1 MNRGYKKLKRKQ
13 KIHSSPMAYLGLPS
27 KSGLNVSNIP
37 YFVNEDWEGDGI
49 GMDDSI
55 SEGGVERK
63 DEDSEWMVV
72 EDKVMDGKWRVVW
85 VGEVSSICWGVFI
98 TLI

>member
-1 MNRGYKKLKRKQ
+1 MNRGYKELKRKQ

-37 YFVNEDWEGDGI
+37 YFVNKDCEDDGI
-49 GMDDSI
+49 GVDDSI

-63 DEDSEWMVV
+63 DEDSEWIVV
-72 EDKVMDGKWRVVW
+72 EDKVMEGK
-85 VGEVSSICWGVFI
+85 
-98 TLI
+98 